1 MRFVQLLV
9 SLLCLSQRR
18 SFDSMRG
25 IAAKPLKV
33 IAGAAFVA
41 SVVSDG

>member
-1 MRFVQLLV
+1 MQFVQLLV
-9 SLLCLSQRR
+9 CLLCLSQRR
-18 SFDSMRG
+18 SFDNTRG

-33 IAGAAFVA
+33 IASAAFVA